1 MKAFFNHCFWLVGE
15 LHCFFLAPGGGES
28 SGERYRGH
36 REQEPATADV
46 DHAMSNPAD
55 AEHQPPDHVSQRSH
69 RRGCQRRSRSLS
81 GGCILDV
88 FQVLT
93 DARPPH
99 V

>member
-1 MKAFFNHCFWLVGE
+1 MNLTVFF
-15 LHCFFLAPGGGES
+15 FFLAPGGGES

-46 DHAMSNPAD
+46 DHAMSNRAD

-81 GGCILDV
+81 GGCILYV
-88 FQVLT
+88 SLVLT
-93 DARPPH
+93 DSRPRH